1 MFAKRIFRGVVSLQ
15 NTYFLMVHH
24 QEQMVVSQRPFSLIQ
39 MVELLGIEMALE
51 LVFVELV
58 ELLVGDLVTLA
69 AERMVLVVRRVLAD
83 LDKH

>member
-1 MFAKRIFRGVVSLQ
+1 
-15 NTYFLMVHH
+15 
-24 QEQMVVSQRPFSLIQ
+24 MVVSQRLFSLIQ

-58 ELLVGDLVTLA
+58 ELLVGDLVTLV
-69 AERMVLVVRRVLAD
+69 AERMVLVVRRVLAG

>member
-1 MFAKRIFRGVVSLQ
+1 
-15 NTYFLMVHH
+15 
-24 QEQMVVSQRPFSLIQ
+24 MVVSQRLFSLIQ
-39 MVELLGIEMALE
+39 RVELLGIEMALE

-58 ELLVGDLVTLA
+58 ELLVGDLVTLV

>member
-1 MFAKRIFRGVVSLQ
+1 MG
-15 NTYFLMVHH
+15 
-24 QEQMVVSQRPFSLIQ
+24 VSQRPFSLIQ

>member
-1 MFAKRIFRGVVSLQ
+1 
-15 NTYFLMVHH
+15 
-24 QEQMVVSQRPFSLIQ
+24 MVVSQRPFSLIQ

-69 AERMVLVVRRVLAD
+69 AERMVLVVRRVLAG

>member
-1 MFAKRIFRGVVSLQ
+1 
-15 NTYFLMVHH
+15 
-24 QEQMVVSQRPFSLIQ
+24 MVVSQRPFSLIQ

-58 ELLVGDLVTLA
+58 ELLVGDLVTLV